1 MGHRNKTGFTW
12 DLSRM
17 NMESK
22 ASGATEVALEPAMDL
37 FTEGALE
44 GALEEA
50 LEGGLELREESAAP
64 VSP

>member
-1 MGHRNKTGFTW
+1 MEVGLDVGTW

-17 NMESK
+17 NKESK
-22 ASGATEVALEPAMDL
+22 ASGAMEVALEPAMDL

-44 GALEEA
+44 EALEEA

-64 VSP
+64 PSP